1 MSHTPKMDKNF
12 SDAAQRSEPEGL
24 VVPTVV
30 EETAQGRASYDIYS
44 RVLKDRIIKLDG
56 PIDDNT
62 ASLITTQLLILEAQ
76 SNEDISLYINS
87 PGGSVSAGMAIFD
100 TMKQIKCDVVTI
112 GMGTC
117 ASMGSFLLAAGT
129 KGKRFALPNTRIMT
143 HQPSAGTQGKVTDM
157 ESDVEEFKKT
167 KEKMR
172 QYYLH
177 FLDVTPEEFETM
189 YERDTWMNSLAAEK
203 MGHIDQVIMKGPDPE
218 DKLSDDEKALFKLE
232 LELMEQE
239 NKAHK
244 VIAPIVARI
253 EADEKAQAKAA
264 APTNDNSKKSG
275 KSASPS

>member
-1 MSHTPKMDKNF
+1 MSNTPKMEKNF
-12 SDAAQRSEPEGL
+12 SEAAQTSEPQGL

-30 EETAQGRASYDIYS
+30 EETAQGRASYDIFS

-56 PIDDNT
+56 PIDDTT

-76 SNEDISLYINS
+76 DPGQDINLYINS

-129 KGKRFALPNTRIMT
+129 KGKRFALPNTRVMT

-157 ESDVEEFKKT
+157 VSDVEEFQKT

-172 QYYLH
+172 HYYLH

-189 YERDTWMNSLAAEK
+189 YERDTWMNALAAEK

-218 DKLSDDEKALFKLE
+218 DKLSEDEKALFKLE

-239 NKAHK
+239 NKEHK

-253 EADEKAQAKAA
+253 EAEEKAQSGKA
-264 APTNDNSKKSG
+264 APTNDNSKKAG
-275 KSASPS
+275 KTAAP